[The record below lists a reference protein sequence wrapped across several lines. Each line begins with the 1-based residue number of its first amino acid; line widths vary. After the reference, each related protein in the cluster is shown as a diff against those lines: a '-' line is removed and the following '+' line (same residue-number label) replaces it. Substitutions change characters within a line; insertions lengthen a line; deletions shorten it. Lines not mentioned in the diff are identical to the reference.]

1 VAGNVY
7 KKFSQGSYIDKSN
20 IQSSEITF
28 STRFAWNE
36 KFLNGEFERISLGT
50 TFPVLQVAYT
60 AGLKGVFNSDYN
72 FHKLY
77 INISDRYRQNPIGY
91 IDYMFE
97 AGKIWGTIAY
107 PLLDLHPGN
116 ETYAYDIYAFNL
128 MNYLEF
134 GSDQY
139 LIGTATHHF
148 DGFFLNKIPLFKKL
162 KWRELVAA
170 KVVWGNISTS
180 NQMELLLPTT
190 LSSLKNLP
198 YAEAGFGIE
207 NIFKFFR
214 VDALWRLTYID
225 KNYISNYQLRNPGSG
240 ISKFGIRATFQASF

>member
-1 VAGNVY
+1 
-7 KKFSQGSYIDKSN
+7 
-20 IQSSEITF
+20 
-28 STRFAWNE
+28 
-36 KFLNGEFERISLGT
+36 
-50 TFPVLQVAYT
+50 
-60 AGLKGVFNSDYN
+60 
-72 FHKLY
+72 
-77 INISDRYRQNPIGY
+77 
-91 IDYMFE
+91 
-97 AGKIWGTIAY
+97 
-107 PLLDLHPGN
+107 LDLHPGN

-198 YAEAGFGIE
+198 SAF
-207 NIFKFFR
+207 N
-214 VDALWRLTYID
+214 
-225 KNYISNYQLRNPGSG
+225 
-240 ISKFGIRATFQASF
+240 

>member
-1 VAGNVY
+1 
-7 KKFSQGSYIDKSN
+7 
-20 IQSSEITF
+20 
-28 STRFAWNE
+28 
-36 KFLNGEFERISLGT
+36 
-50 TFPVLQVAYT
+50 
-60 AGLKGVFNSDYN
+60 
-72 FHKLY
+72 
-77 INISDRYRQNPIGY
+77 
-91 IDYMFE
+91 MFE

-225 KNYISNYQLRNPGSG
+225 KNYISNYQLKNPGSG